1 MTREKFRFAGQT
13 VKVRNEIPK
22 FGGADFTIEDYWQN
36 VTGGTSETV
45 EKGFFCK
52 IKDEPNGEATL
63 SFEMVGV
70 SGKDLT
76 QIVLG
81 CVELGARL
89 GMFDKKESEEISE

>member
-1 MTREKFRFAGQT
+1 MAQERE
-13 VKVRNEIPK
+13 
-22 FGGADFTIEDYWQN
+22 IENFVFNYTD
-36 VTGGTSETV
+36 GTSETV
-45 EKGFFCK
+45 EKCFFCK
-52 IKDEPNGEATL
+52 IKDEPNGESTL

>member
-1 MTREKFRFAGQT
+1 MAQEK
-13 VKVRNEIPK
+13 EIK
-22 FGGADFTIEDYWQN
+22 NFVFNYTD
-36 VTGGTSETV
+36 GTSETV

-63 SFEMVGV
+63 SFKMVGV

>member
-1 MTREKFRFAGQT
+1 MAQEK
-13 VKVRNEIPK
+13 EIK
-22 FGGADFTIEDYWQN
+22 NFVFNYTD
-36 VTGGTSETV
+36 GTSETV

-52 IKDEPNGEATL
+52 IKDEPNGESTL

-81 CVELGARL
+81 CVTVGRTP
-89 GMFDKKESEEISE
+89 GNVRQKGK

>member
-1 MTREKFRFAGQT
+1 MAQEK
-13 VKVRNEIPK
+13 EIK
-22 FGGADFTIEDYWQN
+22 NFVFNYTD
-36 VTGGTSETV
+36 GTSETV

-52 IKDEPNGEATL
+52 IKDEPNGESTL

-81 CVELGARL
+81 LRRVGRAPGNVRQK
-89 GMFDKKESEEISE
+89 GK

>member
-1 MTREKFRFAGQT
+1 MAQEK
-13 VKVRNEIPK
+13 EISMLI
-22 FGGADFTIEDYWQN
+22 GTYTD
-36 VTGGTSETV
+36 GTSKTV
-45 EKGFFCK
+45 EKGFFCH
-52 IKDEPNGEATL
+52 IKDEPNGESTL
-63 SFEMVGV
+63 SFEFAGV

>member
-1 MTREKFRFAGQT
+1 MAQEK
-13 VKVRNEIPK
+13 EIK
-22 FGGADFTIEDYWQN
+22 NFVFNYTN
-36 VTGGTSETV
+36 GTSETV

-52 IKDEPNGEATL
+52 IKDEPNGE
-63 SFEMVGV
+63 

>member
-1 MTREKFRFAGQT
+1 MENQEKEVKDFAINYTDGSSVT
-13 VKVRNEIPK
+13 V
-22 FGGADFTIEDYWQN
+22 D
-36 VTGGTSETV
+36 
-45 EKGFFCK
+45 KGFFCN
-52 IKDEPNGEATL
+52 IQEEPGGVSNL
-63 SFEMVGV
+63 KFELVGC

>member
-1 MTREKFRFAGQT
+1 MAQEK
-13 VKVRNEIPK
+13 EIK
-22 FGGADFTIEDYWQN
+22 NFVFNYTD
-36 VTGGTSETV
+36 GTSETV

-76 QIVLG
+76 
-81 CVELGARL
+81 
-89 GMFDKKESEEISE
+89 

>member
-1 MTREKFRFAGQT
+1 MFSTTPTAQAKPSKR
-13 VKVRNEIPK
+13 
-22 FGGADFTIEDYWQN
+22 
-36 VTGGTSETV
+36 
-45 EKGFFCK
+45 GFFCK
-52 IKDEPNGEATL
+52 IKDEPNGESTL

>member
-1 MTREKFRFAGQT
+1 MAQEK
-13 VKVRNEIPK
+13 EIK
-22 FGGADFTIEDYWQN
+22 NFVFNYTD
-36 VTGGTSETV
+36 GTSKTV

-70 SGKDLT
+70 SGKDLA

-81 CVELGARL
+81 LRRVGRTP
-89 GMFDKKESEEISE
+89 GNVRQKGK

>member
-1 MTREKFRFAGQT
+1 MAQEK
-13 VKVRNEIPK
+13 EIK
-22 FGGADFTIEDYWQN
+22 NFVFNYTD
-36 VTGGTSETV
+36 GTSETV
-45 EKGFFCK
+45 EKGFFCH

-63 SFEMVGV
+63 NFEFACV

-89 GMFDKKESEEISE
+89 GMFDKKESEEMSE

>member
-1 MTREKFRFAGQT
+1 MFSTTPTAQAKLS
-13 VKVRNEIPK
+13 K
-22 FGGADFTIEDYWQN
+22 
-36 VTGGTSETV
+36 
-45 EKGFFCK
+45 KGFFCK
-52 IKDEPNGEATL
+52 IKDEPNGVSTL

>member
-1 MTREKFRFAGQT
+1 MAQEK
-13 VKVRNEIPK
+13 EIK
-22 FGGADFTIEDYWQN
+22 NFVFNYTD
-36 VTGGTSETV
+36 GTSET
-45 EKGFFCK
+45 
-52 IKDEPNGEATL
+52 NGEATL